1 MASCPGQAGS
11 TPRDGIATVVW
22 MLFVGQDSDMKAYKM
37 LQESDPE
44 DRDWNSMDENILLKI
59 FMSLNIVDLI
69 VRVSG
74 VCQSWRRVSQEPCL
88 WKIIDT
94 DKMMDSFSEPN
105 NYDFLSLDV
114 MQKLGS
120 IFASSQGNVTSL
132 LCSAY
137 LYLDL

>member
-1 MASCPGQAGS
+1 MKSHFNL
-11 TPRDGIATVVW
+11 V
-22 MLFVGQDSDMKAYKM
+22 LDMKAYKM

-137 LYLDL
+137 LYLDLSSWVLISER